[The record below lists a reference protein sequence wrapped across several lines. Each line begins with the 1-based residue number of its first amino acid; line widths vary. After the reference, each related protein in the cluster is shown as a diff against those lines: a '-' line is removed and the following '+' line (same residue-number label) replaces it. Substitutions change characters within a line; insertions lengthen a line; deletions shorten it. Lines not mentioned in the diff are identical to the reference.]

1 MKSAIVYVLVALL
14 VVPAASAGQAPQ
26 DSAAMWK
33 TFADRLD
40 VGAPIKVRTTDG
52 KSVEAHLV
60 QVTAD
65 AVRINPKTRRPV
77 PVREIPFSA
86 IQKIE
91 RQRDGWSPGAKVLL
105 GVGVGAGAALLLFL
119 AALSHLD

>member
-1 MKSAIVYVLVALL
+1 MRTAIIYMLIALVAA
-14 VVPAASAGQAPQ
+14 PAIAQPQ
-26 DSAAMWK
+26 DSAAMWR
-33 TFADRLD
+33 TFAERLD
-40 VGAPIKVRTTDG
+40 VGAPIRVRTTDG

-65 AVRINPKTRRPV
+65 AVRVNPKTRRPI

-91 RQRDGWSPGAKVLL
+91 RRSEGWSAGAKVLL
-105 GVGVGAGAALLLFL
+105 GVGIGAGAALLLFI
-119 AALSHLD
+119 AALSQLD

>member
-1 MKSAIVYVLVALL
+1 MRSAVIYVLVALIAA
-14 VVPAASAGQAPQ
+14 PAAAQPQ

-33 TFADRLD
+33 TFAERLD
-40 VGAPIKVRTTDG
+40 VGAPIRVRTNDG
-52 KSVEAHLV
+52 RSVEAHLV

-65 AVRINPKTRRPV
+65 AVRVNPKTRRPV

-91 RQRDGWSPGAKVLL
+91 RRSDGWSAGAKVLL
-105 GVGVGAGAALLLFL
+105 GVGIAAGATLLLFI
-119 AALSHLD
+119 AALSHWD

>member
-1 MKSAIVYVLVALL
+1 MRTTIIYVLAALIAA
-14 VVPAASAGQAPQ
+14 PAFAQPQ

-33 TFADRLD
+33 TFAERLD

-65 AVRINPKTRRPV
+65 AVRISPKTRRPV

-91 RQRDGWSPGAKVLL
+91 KRNEGWSAGAKVLL
-105 GVGVGAGAALLLFL
+105 GVGVAAGATLILFI